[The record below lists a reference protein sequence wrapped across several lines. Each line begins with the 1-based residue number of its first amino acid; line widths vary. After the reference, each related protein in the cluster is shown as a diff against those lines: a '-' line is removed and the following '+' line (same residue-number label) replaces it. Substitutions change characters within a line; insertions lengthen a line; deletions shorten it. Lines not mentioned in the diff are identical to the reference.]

1 MARQVTNGLEQNLT
15 QSHKDREDIVKT
27 KIILWLGMVV
37 AGVSP
42 LRAAEPRGPAPVKIL
57 TQKDNGAAVTVTLK
71 SRLMI
76 RLPTQAGTGF
86 SWTLKATNSLLRLVR
101 RYEEAPP
108 QMLPGG
114 TETEVFVFAP
124 IASGTDQLELDYR
137 RPWEH
142 GVPPAKVF
150 RLTVTVE

>member
-1 MARQVTNGLEQNLT
+1 MKRR
-15 QSHKDREDIVKT
+15 KDMLKT
-27 KIILWLGMVV
+27 KIILCLGMVV
-37 AGVSP
+37 ASVSA
-42 LRAAEPRGPAPVKIL
+42 LRAVEPGTPAVVKIL
-57 TQKDNGAAVTVTLK
+57 TQKDNGAAVTLTLK

-86 SWTLKATNSLLRLVR
+86 SWTLKATSSSLRLVR
-101 RYEEAPP
+101 RYEEAPRH
-108 QMLPGG
+108 MLPGG

-142 GVPPAKVF
+142 GVPSAKVF
-150 RLTVTVE
+150 RLTATVK